1 MENAFS
7 TAHFVY
13 LLQGMVWTIAL
24 SLLAFVL
31 GGLLGFCIMLLRI
44 SRSPILRWLAFI
56 YIQIVQGTPLLI
68 ILFGT
73 YFGLSML
80 GIELPAIVAA
90 AVSLMIYSS
99 AFIGEIWRGSVEAV
113 HKKQWEA
120 AECLALT
127 RIQTM
132 YRVIFPQAVRIAV
145 PPTVGFMVQVVKG
158 TSLATVVGF
167 IELTRAAQIINNS
180 IYQPFLVF
188 MVVGAMYFALCYP
201 LSMWSKKLEAKFNV
215 GRR

>member
-73 YFGLSML
+73 
-80 GIELPAIVAA
+80 
-90 AVSLMIYSS
+90 
-99 AFIGEIWRGSVEAV
+99 
-113 HKKQWEA
+113 
-120 AECLALT
+120 
-127 RIQTM
+127 
-132 YRVIFPQAVRIAV
+132 
-145 PPTVGFMVQVVKG
+145 
-158 TSLATVVGF
+158 
-167 IELTRAAQIINNS
+167 
-180 IYQPFLVF
+180 
-188 MVVGAMYFALCYP
+188 
-201 LSMWSKKLEAKFNV
+201 
-215 GRR
+215 

>member
-99 AFIGEIWRGSVEAV
+99 AFLGEIWRGSVEAV